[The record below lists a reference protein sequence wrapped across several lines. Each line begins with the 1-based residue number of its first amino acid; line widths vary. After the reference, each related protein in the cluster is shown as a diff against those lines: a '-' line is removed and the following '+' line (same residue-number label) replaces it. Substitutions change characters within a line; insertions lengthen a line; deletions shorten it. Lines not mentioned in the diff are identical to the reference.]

1 MTDARPVR
9 AKSLGPKPPSSP
21 EIFGQDLGTFL
32 RIAYSPVDDS
42 DSAPRDAAAGMSLA
56 EFAAWAGVDR
66 RRLARHLVEVGPGP
80 VPLMPPG
87 KVPVRLFGKTRRIFL
102 RDVFGEGATAP
113 GGESYAPGTQETH
126 PSSARR
132 AAWDRSLDLL
142 RDGRD
147 LRRGQNLA
155 FFEVPVSRR
164 RRGPGTHFL
173 PRGGLI

>member
-1 MTDARPVR
+1 MTGARSVH
-9 AKSLGPKPPSSP
+9 AKVFGPKPPSSP
-21 EIFGQDLGTFL
+21 KIFGQDLREFL
-32 RIAYSPVDDS
+32 RIASSPVVEGG
-42 DSAPRDAAAGMSLA
+42 SAPGEAATGMSLA

-87 KVPVRLFGKTRRIFL
+87 KVPVRVFGKTRRIFL
-102 RDVFGEGATAP
+102 RDVFGEGASAP
-113 GGESYAPGTQETH
+113 GGDSYAPGTQETH

-147 LRRGQNLA
+147 
-155 FFEVPVSRR
+155 
-164 RRGPGTHFL
+164 H
-173 PRGGLI
+173 